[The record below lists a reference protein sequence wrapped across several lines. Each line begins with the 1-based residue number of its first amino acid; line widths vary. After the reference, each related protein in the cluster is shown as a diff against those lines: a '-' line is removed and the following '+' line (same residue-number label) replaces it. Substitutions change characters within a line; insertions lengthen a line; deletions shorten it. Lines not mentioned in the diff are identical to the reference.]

1 MKMDEQTLKAI
12 LKAHIASAEG
22 SHLAAGTSLSDQ
34 RQKALEYYRG
44 EPFGNEVEGRSS
56 IVSRDVADTVEWML
70 PSLLEIF
77 TAGDDV
83 VRFDPVGSEDERM
96 AKQATEYCNHI
107 FTKENDGF
115 QVLYDTFKD
124 ALLQKMG
131 IAKVCWEYREHKT
144 VKRYK
149 GLTAEELAKLEQD
162 ESLELDEVTER
173 EEEIAMP
180 DPQTGQLIP
189 QMVPVMDAR
198 FIHTE
203 KRGGVRV
210 DSVPPE
216 EFMFSRRA
224 VKLEDEA
231 GHMIVP
237 FVCHR
242 VKKTLSDL
250 VAEGYDKKLL
260 ADIPSSDDG
269 EYNQERTE
277 RFDDADLEGIEVD
290 KSMRTIWLHECYLR
304 VDMDGDGIAETR
316 KVLVG
321 GNGHTILDNEEID
334 EQPFTVITPVPMPHT
349 LVGDSIA
356 DQVMDVQ
363 ELKST
368 IWRQLLDNIYNVN
381 NTRNAVSNKV
391 DLDSLLNNAV
401 GGAIVVDT
409 EQNDVSGH
417 IVPQVTPSI
426 AGHIFPMLEYADQVK
441 ESRAGVS
448 RLNQGVD
455 PDALN
460 NTASGTAM
468 LMSASQRRI
477 MLIARVFAQ
486 TGVRDMFRKIL
497 RMSVKYQDKPKMIRL
512 RNQLVEV
519 DPASWNAQMDVT
531 VNVGL
536 GYGNR
541 EQQLVAR
548 RQILDLQKS
557 AVELQGGVNGPIIY
571 ADHISHAFKKF
582 IEAAGEQ
589 QPDAY
594 VMDVDPEQAR
604 QPPPEP
610 GPDPE
615 MQKLQ
620 MDMQTKQAEMQMK
633 GQLEQQKAQVGVQ
646 AKQAEL
652 QMKAQAEERKAQLE
666 IQKMQL
672 EYKKLEMEQAAAA
685 NEMAMKR
692 EEHQQEMAM
701 DREKFTQEM
710 ALKRQEAE
718 FNARLR
724 ASESQ
729 QKAGLAAQAANK
741 PAETP
746 KEAPMPN
753 ITILNGNKRRRV
765 NLERD
770 GEGSIMGAVV
780 EDDD

>member
-1 MKMDEQTLKAI
+1 
-12 LKAHIASAEG
+12 
-22 SHLAAGTSLSDQ
+22 
-34 RQKALEYYRG
+34 
-44 EPFGNEVEGRSS
+44 
-56 IVSRDVADTVEWML
+56 
-70 PSLLEIF
+70 
-77 TAGDDV
+77 
-83 VRFDPVGSEDERM
+83 
-96 AKQATEYCNHI
+96 
-107 FTKENDGF
+107 
-115 QVLYDTFKD
+115 
-124 ALLQKMG
+124 
-131 IAKVCWEYREHKT
+131 
-144 VKRYK
+144 
-149 GLTAEELAKLEQD
+149 
-162 ESLELDEVTER
+162 
-173 EEEIAMP
+173 
-180 DPQTGQLIP
+180 
-189 QMVPVMDAR
+189 MDAR